1 MKEFRIVF
9 KSGGVTEWEDASEWT
24 IEDMIQW
31 KDFNDYY
38 IEYR

>member
-9 KSGGVTEWEDASEWT
+9 KNGSFTEWEDASKWT
-24 IEDMIQW
+24 IEDMEQW